1 MKKFIIFILSFIMI
15 LSRENAYYKT
25 YNYSNESILDK
36 DITWVKKIEKEEIKE
51 IDNSEEVFEEEIV
64 EDKVLDVFNGRMSG
78 YGPDCVGCSGFL
90 AYRGIDVRYGNI
102 YYDDSK
108 YGRVRI
114 VAADR
119 SIPFGSIVEVNDS
132 FLVIVLDRGG
142 AIGFGKRFQFDL
154 LFENE
159 QVANAN
165 GILVDA
171 KFEVLRYGF

>member
-1 MKKFIIFILSFIMI
+1 MRKFIIFILSFMI
-15 LSRENAYYKT
+15 VFNKRDEYYKT

-36 DITWVKKIEKEEIKE
+36 DITWVNKIEKEEILE
-51 IDNSEEVFEEEIV
+51 IDNDKEVIKQEII
-64 EDKVLDVFNGRMSG
+64 ENKILDVFNGRMSG
-78 YGPDCVGCSGFL
+78 YGPDCVGCSGYL
-90 AYRGIDVRYGNI
+90 AYRGIDVRNGNI
-102 YYDDSK
+102 YYDDLD

-119 SIPFGSIVEVNDS
+119 GIPFGSIVEVNDS